1 MFSAVPQPKKW
12 SVPSNK
18 SKLGV
23 FISVKGGENYSTF
36 NKVVALLQNCGSAVT
51 CEKRKDYTTIYEQK
65 GAEMQ
70 LTAENKQENYETQ
83 CLILNEIQQQLQ
95 QQEDDVLINNFF
107 NSSRSISHRQQ

>member
-1 MFSAVPQPKKW
+1 M
-12 SVPSNK
+12 PSNQ

-36 NKVVALLQNCGSAVT
+36 NKVVARLQNCGSAVT

-70 LTAENKQENYETQ
+70 LTAENKQENETQ